1 MKISFLNFSCFSGF
15 LSTFSVFSLLFFGIF
30 VHFKKNHP
38 KNRVI
43 NGFSVRKTHFLST
56 PHIKI
61 TN

>member
-38 KNRVI
+38 KNRVKVHI
-43 NGFSVRKTHFLST
+43 SIDRSFLFQLTRKV
-56 PHIKI
+56 
-61 TN
+61 